1 MGTLLLLKGI
11 YLKAFDDCKPDYLVV
26 FLKAYSVFCALMLM
40 LVFYAFFY
48 RLFTGFEF

>member
-11 YLKAFDDCKPDYLVV
+11 YLKAFDDCKPDYRVV
-26 FLKAYSVFCALMLM
+26 LLKAYSVLCALMLM

-48 RLFTGFEF
+48 GLFTGYEF